1 MMGKQTEGES
11 SMTSD
16 KRRLDDNG
24 GKYPTWKWLAITLSG
39 ILILLIG
46 YIVGGGMSESK
57 TELKLQAVRIE
68 INGNRITALET
79 NYNTILTSLTE
90 NRKLYDRLD
99 EKMSRIENK
108 LDAQKK
114 TWYQKLKE
122 NK

>member
-1 MMGKQTEGES
+1 
-11 SMTSD
+11 MTSD
-16 KRRLDDNG
+16 KRRSDDNG
-24 GKYPTWKWLAITLSG
+24 SKYPTWKWMAITLSG
-39 ILILLIG
+39 ILILLTG

-99 EKMSRIENK
+99 EKMSHIENK

-114 TWYQKLKE
+114 PWYPKLKE
-122 NK
+122 SK